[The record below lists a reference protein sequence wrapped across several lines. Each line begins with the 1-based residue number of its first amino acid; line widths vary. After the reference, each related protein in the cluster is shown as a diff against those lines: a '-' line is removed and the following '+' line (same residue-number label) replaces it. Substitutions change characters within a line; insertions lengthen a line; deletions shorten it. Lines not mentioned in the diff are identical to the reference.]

1 MLSPSRPWS
10 HLVRKEWRELLASR
24 AWWVMIFLI
33 GPLVGVSF
41 IGAVRTYAEAS
52 GLGGT
57 SIGVGEAFSPL
68 DGIWVPLFVA
78 YEIAATFLLPFVAIR
93 LVAGDRQSGAFKLE
107 LQHPMSPLSRVGA
120 KVFVLFGGW
129 CLAGIPAL
137 LAGILWKTYG
147 GSVYAPELAG
157 VVLVHLLNAGLT
169 IALAVAVASIA
180 ENPSTAAIL
189 MLSFTV
195 GAWILGFLASLRGGL
210 WEQIAR
216 FTPEAML
223 DKFQHGLIQ
232 LGMAFVALVFIALGL
247 GVASLWTRL
256 GVPARRRAF
265 ESFGLIAAAAALI
278 AACTFVHGSWD
289 VSENR
294 RNSFPRADQEALAH
308 IQGPLRIEVHLAP
321 EDPRRSDL
329 EHRALSKLRRVMPS
343 VEVRYVSA
351 TSIGLFEQANPGY
364 GEIRYD
370 LGGKKTMNRLT
381 TEEAVLETIY
391 GLAGVTPPQ
400 EAEPAFAGHPLMAAP
415 RGAALIF
422 FGLWPALV
430 AGFGFLIPRRKT

>member
-93 LVAGDRQSGAFKLE
+93 LVAGDRQSGALKLE

-195 GAWILGFLASLRGGL
+195 GTWILGFLASLRGGL

>member
-1 MLSPSRPWS
+1 
-10 HLVRKEWRELLASR
+10 
-24 AWWVMIFLI
+24 
-33 GPLVGVSF
+33 
-41 IGAVRTYAEAS
+41 
-52 GLGGT
+52 
-57 SIGVGEAFSPL
+57 
-68 DGIWVPLFVA
+68 
-78 YEIAATFLLPFVAIR
+78 
-93 LVAGDRQSGAFKLE
+93 
-107 LQHPMSPLSRVGA
+107 
-120 KVFVLFGGW
+120 
-129 CLAGIPAL
+129 
-137 LAGILWKTYG
+137 
-147 GSVYAPELAG
+147 
-157 VVLVHLLNAGLT
+157 
-169 IALAVAVASIA
+169 
-180 ENPSTAAIL
+180 
-189 MLSFTV
+189 
-195 GAWILGFLASLRGGL
+195 
-210 WEQIAR
+210 
-216 FTPEAML
+216 
-223 DKFQHGLIQ
+223 
-232 LGMAFVALVFIALGL
+232 
-247 GVASLWTRL
+247 VASLWTRL